1 MSIAIWVIV
10 IVLVVVLIVIDI
22 VLVSD
27 RVEDNTFSELLRLG
41 GKVSTFFPWTIG
53 VLIGR
58 WYHPVDD
65 LKGVFGPFSI
75 PVVMVFSYVI
85 VVVGDIMQKRGRPI
99 PAWIIVLVGM
109 VAGGLCVPVSFEHIS
124 G

>member
-53 VLIGR
+53 VLMGH
-58 WYHPVDD
+58 WYHPVDH
-65 LKGVFGPFSI
+65 L
-75 PVVMVFSYVI
+75 
-85 VVVGDIMQKRGRPI
+85 RPI
-99 PAWIIVLVGM
+99 IRAPWNYITLGIIALIIFVLGAVFLYALKIYTPQWFT
-109 VAGGLCVPVSFEHIS
+109 VLFGLVIGSLLWPVEVND
-124 G
+124 